1 MISNI
6 KETVLAMRN
15 WLVDIRRDFHMFPEL
30 GNQEFRTQ
38 EKIKEYLTQMHI
50 PYETY
55 PDSTCVVGLIQGENP
70 GKTVAIRAD
79 MDALPIQE
87 ANDVPYRSQ
96 NEGVMHACGHDAHM
110 TILLGAAKYFAENR
124 NLLNGNVKLLFQPA
138 EESTGGAKRM
148 IQAGCM
154 KNPDVDFAIGLH
166 VSTGYPVGTIAVR
179 YGAMNAASD
188 DIAITIHGKSA
199 HGAHPDMGIDAVAIS
214 AQVIN
219 ALQTVV
225 SRRISANDSAVLTIG
240 TISGGTAANIIAD
253 QVKMMATLRTIDHA
267 TRENAKEWI
276 AKIVQD
282 ISHGMG
288 GSGETVI
295 TKGYDL
301 LINDKQVNDVI
312 AMAAKELLG
321 EDQPAVNEET
331 SLGVEDFCYF
341 TQACKG
347 AYYSLGCAN
356 PEKGF
361 HAPGHNEKFDI
372 DEDCLPIGVM
382 AHVATTLKLLE
393 MK

>member
-1 MISNI
+1 
-6 KETVLAMRN
+6 
-15 WLVDIRRDFHMFPEL
+15 
-30 GNQEFRTQ
+30 
-38 EKIKEYLTQMHI
+38 
-50 PYETY
+50 
-55 PDSTCVVGLIQGENP
+55 
-70 GKTVAIRAD
+70 
-79 MDALPIQE
+79 
-87 ANDVPYRSQ
+87 
-96 NEGVMHACGHDAHM
+96 
-110 TILLGAAKYFAENR
+110 
-124 NLLNGNVKLLFQPA
+124 
-138 EESTGGAKRM
+138 
-148 IQAGCM
+148 
-154 KNPDVDFAIGLH
+154 
-166 VSTGYPVGTIAVR
+166 
-179 YGAMNAASD
+179 
-188 DIAITIHGKSA
+188 
-199 HGAHPDMGIDAVAIS
+199 
-214 AQVIN
+214 N